1 MPASLAFGLLLSI
14 TGLVCLAF
22 AVYALSRGGKDQKG
36 GIGPIS
42 ERGIHIIAGI
52 RMLVIGTLSLA
63 AGIYLLV
70 S

>member
-52 RMLVIGTLSLA
+52 RMLVIGTLSIA

>member
-1 MPASLAFGLLLSI
+1 VSASLAFGLLLTV

-22 AVYALSRGGKDQKG
+22 AFYALSRGGKDQKG

-42 ERGIHIIAGI
+42 ERGIHVIAGI
-52 RMLVIGTLSLA
+52 RMLAVGTLSLA
-63 AGIYLLV
+63 AGVYLLL